1 MVVVGMK
8 QMSLDNQRLNHMK
21 NRVVKTE
28 QRSKVVEE
36 SLGVITQKYRET
48 SEENTVLMR
57 RIKEKHL
64 EHEEEVMVS
73 QRLHQYIW
81 LSADF
86 LISTGVYNRIN

>member
-1 MVVVGMK
+1 
-8 QMSLDNQRLNHMK
+8 MK

-28 QRSKVVEE
+28 KHSKVVEE
-36 SLGVITQKYRET
+36 SLGVVTQKCRET
-48 SEENTVLMR
+48 SEENKLLMR

-64 EHEEEVMVS
+64 ENEEEVMVS

-86 LISTGVYNRIN
+86 LISTGVYNSIN